1 MDSWEKNSGTY
12 KLDLD
17 SSPAG
22 FIQIIKRGV
31 MIEWD
36 YDDNKIISE
45 EQIQAYKA
53 LGQAELNAKNTTEQI
68 SQEKSKT
75 HQKNDYGR

>member
-1 MDSWEKNSGTY
+1 MIVGKKNSGTY

-53 LGQAELNAKNTTEQI
+53 LSQAGLNVKNTTEQI
-68 SQEKSKT
+68 LQEKSKT
-75 HQKNDYGR
+75 QQKK